1 MISLESI
8 ALEFDPEI
16 CISDEK
22 TGSTNLTGSLH
33 GWKEFATAWVMQIF
47 DMGPSIISR
56 SNDMNPKFIISMINI
71 SDHLVIKHVIEQNLF
86 IRTRNELELS
96 PI

>member
-16 CISDEK
+16 CVSDEK
-22 TGSTNLTGSLH
+22 IGSTNLTGSLH

-47 DMGPSIISR
+47 DMCTSVISR
-56 SNDMNPKFIISMINI
+56 SNDMKPKFIISMINI
-71 SDHLVIKHVIEQNLF
+71 SDQMISNQTCYRAKFVYKN
-86 IRTRNELELS
+86 
-96 PI
+96 

>member
-16 CISDEK
+16 CVSDEK

-71 SDHLVIKHVIEQNLF
+71 SDQMISNQTCYRAKFVYKN
-86 IRTRNELELS
+86 
-96 PI
+96 